1 MTAIQSLLPH
11 GRNAWILAGGVVGI
25 VVLGSALMLGPVRHK
40 FESVNESISLQEKK
54 LARNLAIV
62 APGARESVE
71 KEYRRYGSL
80 IKKRGSSDEENS
92 AMLSEVDKLAGQNKV
107 ILSATK
113 PKETRKDRDSESY
126 VVEIE
131 IEADMAALMGFLYGL
146 EASPQLLRVDRLV
159 LDAKGGKD
167 PASMRGTMVI
177 SKVVTL

>member
-1 MTAIQSLLPH
+1 MMDAKSLLPH

-25 VVLGSALMLGPVRHK
+25 IVFGLALVLGPIRHK
-40 FESVNESISLQEKK
+40 SESLNEAISLQEKK

-71 KEYRRYGSL
+71 KEYRRYGGM

-92 AMLSEVDKLAGQNKV
+92 AMLSEVDRLAGQNKV

-131 IEADMAALMGFLYGL
+131 IEADMSALMGFVYAL

-167 PASMRGTMVI
+167 TASIRGTMVI